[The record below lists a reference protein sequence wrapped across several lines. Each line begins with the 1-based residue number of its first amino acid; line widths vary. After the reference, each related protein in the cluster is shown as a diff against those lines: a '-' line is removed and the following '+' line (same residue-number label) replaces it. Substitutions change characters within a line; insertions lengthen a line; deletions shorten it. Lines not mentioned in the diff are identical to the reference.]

1 MVLTSP
7 GFNLVLFQLI
17 YLNLNE
23 KDKHCNAVYVPV
35 DAIIQKERVL
45 IPVSY
50 QWRFVVTMKDVDE
63 ICYG

>member
-7 GFNLVLFQLI
+7 GFNFVLFQLI

-23 KDKHCNAVYVPV
+23 KGKHCNAAYVPDDV
-35 DAIIQKERVL
+35 IIQKEKVL

-50 QWRFVVTMKDVDE
+50 QRRFVVTMKDVDE
-63 ICYG
+63 ICDG